1 MSTVKKQTFDLSKNS
16 KYKRLESQENALDKK
31 ISVLDRKSFA
41 LFKQREAIEKKEMNK
56 AKRAIEKFIKNAP
69 RKTKEG
75 FNIKYYIYHAVH
87 GSTYTINGYKAVATY
102 TIPGVKNVFPDIKS
116 ARTFKKGMTPVEPK
130 KESNKKFSETVTLA
144 QAKKM
149 VKDAEKAVMKKI
161 LKDKIA
167 QQPTQPP
174 AVEAKDI
181 I

>member
-16 KYKRLESQENALDKK
+16 KYKRLESQENALD
-31 ISVLDRKSFA
+31 RKAFA
-41 LFKQREAIEKKEMNK
+41 LFKQREAIEKKEINK

-102 TIPGVKNVFPDIKS
+102 TIPGVKNVFHDIKS
-116 ARTFKKGMTPVEPK
+116 ARKFKESITPVESK
-130 KESNKKFSETVTLA
+130 KESNKKSSKTVTLA

-149 VKDAEKAVMKKI
+149 VKDAEKAVMRKL
-161 LKDKIA
+161 LKDKIT